1 MTTDPIPDLIHQ
13 VDQERMAKDL
23 FYISKDPIPYRKINY
38 TVPGHAKNTL
48 YETDDFIVWRL
59 GEVGYRLEREGCRV
73 QAFRRDTSKPIRSQF
88 APPAP
93 EDPWYTAYNIYAK
106 KQGKTHPDEIVIFIS
121 HKDSQSW
128 IDSPGAYDNAVGTVA
143 NIEIARILKNYPSQR
158 SIWFVFCNEEHR
170 PWTSVTAANR
180 ARERGDNIVAVFNLD
195 GLGGKSQEDVDA
207 GRKTNFTLHTTPDGE
222 YLADLMAEVNEKY
235 KTGLIQQKYQRKT
248 PGDDDGSYVKAN
260 YTIAVAN
267 IGSYPYAEPNY
278 HAEGDIPELVD
289 LENLRMS
296 AQASLAA
303 GVIASSP
310 ELYNPIR
317 RY

>member
-13 VDQERMAKDL
+13 IDQDRMAKDL
-23 FYISKDPIPYRKINY
+23 FHISKDPIPYRKVNY

-48 YETDDFIVWRL
+48 YETDDYIVWRL
-59 GEVGYRLEREGCRV
+59 CAVGYTLEREASRV

-106 KQGKTHPDEIVIFIS
+106 IQGETHPDEIVVFIS

-128 IDSPGAYDNAVGTVA
+128 IDSPGAHDNAVGTVA
-143 NIEIARILKNYPSQR
+143 NMEIARILRNYPAQR

-170 PWTSVTAANR
+170 PWTSITAANN

-195 GLGGKSQEDVDA
+195 SLGGKPQADVDA
-207 GRKTNFTLHTTPDGE
+207 GRKTNCTLYTTPDGE
-222 YLADLMAEVNEKY
+222 RLADLMAEVNDRY
-235 KTGLIQQKYQRKT
+235 KIGLIQQKYQRKA

-260 YTIAVAN
+260 YTAAVAN
-267 IGSYPYAEPNY
+267 IGSYPYKEPNY
-278 HAEGDIPELVD
+278 HDEGDIPELVD
-289 LENLRMS
+289 LENLLMS
-296 AQASLAA
+296 TQVSLAA

-310 ELYNPIR
+310 ELYNLIR
-317 RY
+317 KD